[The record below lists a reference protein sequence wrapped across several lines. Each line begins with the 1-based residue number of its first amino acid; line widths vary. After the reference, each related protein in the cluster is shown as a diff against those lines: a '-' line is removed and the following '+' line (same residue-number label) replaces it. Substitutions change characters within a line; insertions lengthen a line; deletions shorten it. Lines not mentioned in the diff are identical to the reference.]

1 MEGQS
6 EMRFDNAER
15 WKHLPLF
22 PRLEGSA
29 CSALAAAIQERT
41 CRRGAIVVEAGEP
54 AAGLYIIIAGR
65 VRLLLEDGDGHE
77 LTIGTLGAGE
87 FFGESSVIPGAAHTS
102 TIEAEES
109 CEFAFV
115 PREALL
121 QYVLNDARAA
131 SEMLAAVVGRLT
143 AAHGSLARLG
153 LRNVYGRVVCVILEQ
168 ARVSAGE
175 WVVDV
180 SSTEIASMVGAS
192 REMVSRV
199 VKDLIERRIVR
210 RRKRKLVV
218 LDRAALMA
226 RAAPAV
232 EQVNEESTGLF
243 AQSMPSA
250 QPCT

>member
-1 MEGQS
+1 MHL
-6 EMRFDNAER
+6 NIAER
-15 WKHLPLF
+15 LKHLPLF
-22 PRLEGSA
+22 PTLQGSA
-29 CSALAAAIQERT
+29 CSELAAAIQERT

-65 VRLLLEDGDGHE
+65 VRVLLDDGDGRE

-102 TIEAEES
+102 TIEAEEP
-109 CEFAFV
+109 CELAFV

-121 QYVLNDARAA
+121 QYVLNNAGAA
-131 SEMLAAVVGRLT
+131 AEMLAAVVGRLT

-168 ARVSAGE
+168 ARESAGE
-175 WVVDV
+175 WIVDA
-180 SSTEIASMVGAS
+180 SSAEIASRVGAS

-218 LDRAALMA
+218 MDRAALMA
-226 RAAPAV
+226 RESFQRPGFARPRSMKPEQRLAA
-232 EQVNEESTGLF
+232 T
-243 AQSMPSA
+243 
-250 QPCT
+250 